1 MRNVLKYPVI
11 KFAVTY
17 YQAQTV
23 IDGVSDR
30 FKSRKTMKKN
40 SQKYLEVLL
49 KIVDISNKS

>member
-17 YQAQTV
+17 YLAQTV